1 MNFRKGVKNHD
12 IESSTTCVKPRTL
25 TKEEALTIFESSELD
40 TFDLLNEAYTVRKH
54 YYGKKLSL
62 I

>member
-1 MNFRKGVKNHD
+1 MTLNLAQRVLNR
-12 IESSTTCVKPRTL
+12 EPL

-54 YYGKKLSL
+54 YYR
-62 I
+62 

>member
-1 MNFRKGVKNHD
+1 MTLNLAQRVLNR
-12 IESSTTCVKPRTL
+12 EPL